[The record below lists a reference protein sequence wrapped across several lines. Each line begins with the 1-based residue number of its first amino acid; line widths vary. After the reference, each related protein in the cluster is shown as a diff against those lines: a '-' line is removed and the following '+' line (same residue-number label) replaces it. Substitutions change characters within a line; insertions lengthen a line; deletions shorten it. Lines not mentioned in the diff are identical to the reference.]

1 MKKLG
6 FKPRAVLVAT
16 LVTLLCCSVTQA
28 AEKQKACVKQQQEQ
42 GWTNASAVVATVMN
56 GAELNT
62 VVGGYTKFHTSQTY
76 AIIVDS
82 DVDKN
87 KQVTILTLSPHAMGK
102 LPFFEQEVKDQ
113 TGQKWRVK
121 SGHWLCY

>member
-1 MKKLG
+1 MVAH
-6 FKPRAVLVAT
+6 FKQRAVLIV
-16 LVTLLCCSVTQA
+16 VLLFCGVTQA

-42 GWTNASAVVATVMN
+42 GWSNANTVVATVMN

-62 VVGGYTKFHTSQTY
+62 VVGGYTKFQTSQTY
-76 AIIVDS
+76 AIMVNKD
-82 DVDKN
+82 
-87 KQVTILTLSPHAMGK
+87 KQVTILTLSLHAMGK

-113 TGQKWRVK
+113 SGQKWRIK